1 MVFDKRK
8 TLNGSFQIM
17 RFLPTTF
24 LLIVCSLFPI
34 ATKPEK
40 LQNQTD
46 FDNGDG
52 MNHSQSS
59 PCPSSATD
67 GLDEISEWCK
77 FWLQGILL
85 TLIGLCGIVGNLV
98 SLFCVLSA
106 MYLYYPNPRDFILI
120 RLYLL
125 YNGLQFTPG
134 NYVLCVRFHHRGR
147 RSVCLL

>member
-1 MVFDKRK
+1 
-8 TLNGSFQIM
+8 M

-34 ATKPEK
+34 ATKPEE

-98 SLFCVLSA
+98 SLFLVFFLPCIYIIQIQGISFSSVYIYCTMAYNSRPEIMFCVYVSIIGVA
-106 MYLYYPNPRDFILI
+106 EVFAYFRGPRD
-120 RLYLL
+120 
-125 YNGLQFTPG
+125 
-134 NYVLCVRFHHRGR
+134 
-147 RSVCLL
+147 